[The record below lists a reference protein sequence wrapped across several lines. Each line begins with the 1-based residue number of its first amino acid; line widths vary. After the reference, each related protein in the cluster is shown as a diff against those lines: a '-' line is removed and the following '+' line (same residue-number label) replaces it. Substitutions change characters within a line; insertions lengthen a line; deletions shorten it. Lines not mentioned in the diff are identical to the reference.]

1 MIVDGRRQTL
11 GRVADALVAAIA
23 VSLPWSTSVT
33 SILIVLWLVALALTL
48 QWPDLRHELATL
60 AGGLPVLLWLMMLVG
75 NLWSDASFWQRL
87 DSLSD
92 YHKLLAIP
100 LLMMQFRR
108 SPHAQRIIIGFLLAS
123 VVLLLVSW
131 LPTIFP
137 NLAGLAWRKWPGV
150 PVKDY
155 LTQSGIFQLCAFG
168 LAYGA
173 ITAWRHGHPVQAS
186 LCGILTLLFVV
197 NIVYLASGRTSL
209 VLMPIFVLLLGFQ
222 LFGWRGVVVAF
233 VAGML
238 LAGIV
243 WSSSNYMR
251 NRLISLITEA
261 QQDPR
266 NVELTSAGLRLEF
279 YRKSLGLVAQAPIL
293 GHGTGTI
300 QTRFETLSVGQTG
313 AAGLPTAN
321 PHQQTLAI
329 AIQLGITGT
338 AVLWTMW
345 IAHLLL
351 FRGAGA
357 IAWFGLVIVSQNI
370 LSSLF
375 NSHLSDFTQG
385 WIYVFGVGVLGGTL
399 LRRRSVR
406 PSSVAFADQQRHLV
420 L

>member
-1 MIVDGRRQTL
+1 MAAPHESDSCRQTL

-23 VSLPWSTSVT
+23 VSLPWSTSAT
-33 SILIVLWLVALALTL
+33 SILIVLWLVVVALTL
-48 QWPDLRHELATL
+48 RWPDLRHELTTL
-60 AGGLPVLLWLMMLVG
+60 AGGLPVLLWLMVLIG
-75 NLWSDASFWQRL
+75 NLWSDASLWQRL
-87 DSLSD
+87 DSLSN

-168 LAYGA
+168 LAYA
-173 ITAWRHGHPVQAS
+173 TIIILRHRHWAQAA
-186 LCGILTLLFVV
+186 LFGILTLLFVA
-197 NIVYLASGRTSL
+197 NIVYLASGRTTL
-209 VLMPIFVLLLGFQ
+209 VLMPILVFILGFR
-222 LFGWRGVVVAF
+222 LLGWRGVIVAS
-233 VAGML
+233 VAGTL

-243 WSSSNYMR
+243 WSSSDYMR
-251 NRLISLITEA
+251 IRLTSLITEA
-261 QQDPR
+261 RQDPR
-266 NVELTSAGLRLEF
+266 DAELTSTGLRLEF
-279 YRKSLGLVAQAPIL
+279 YRKSLDLVAQAPIL

-351 FRGAGA
+351 FRGTGA

-399 LRRRSVR
+399 LRQRSVC
-406 PSSVAFADQQRHLV
+406 PSSEVV
-420 L
+420 PVV